1 MSGLTYAALTG
12 QRKQSVR
19 DAERLF
25 SSSMKEYMKKN
36 KYDFEEKYVTVI
48 LNWRRASDERGL
60 SESERSMYNLEMLEF
75 IKDDLIP
82 WHQQCDLSC
91 LEVNRY

>member
-1 MSGLTYAALTG
+1 MSGLPYAAHTG

-25 SSSMKEYMKKN
+25 SYSMKEYMKKN

-60 SESERSMYNLEMLEF
+60 SESERSMYNLEKLEF

-82 WHQQCDLSC
+82 WHRQCDLSF